1 MALVLPLR
9 VFYKNE
15 YCSEYH
21 TEHPIPN
28 SVIFAGHDKHRVT
41 FCIHMAM
48 SSNHMFDAQRRGP
61 GQEPHGQQES
71 RNGLLMPGHGA
82 DDSRLAL
89 LNSLGSL
96 GDPNNMLQ
104 RNLTFTTQDAAQRAV
119 MEVLARHNTAADMP
133 GENESDAN
141 SLMKRKR
148 EDESSPKSPKKQK
161 EIKLDEDPTSVEESG
176 RAPSPVPPS
185 EEGMAYFND
194 NDVLSGRGGG
204 TNVHP
209 GNRQFRDLI
218 NLHRRA
224 YLKARKNDKP
234 AISRAIVRSIR
245 ENNGRF
251 LKRDEKSG
259 LWFEIGDDAARE
271 KTSQALRQRA
281 PEMRKILF
289 ETEREQARQE
299 AEEHLRQQQQL
310 LNAGLGVGAPTDLGG
325 LGANHLGGLNPAVLQ
340 QGGNPMLNPLLAMQ
354 MNKNLG
360 GQMPLQQDPYSQMSQ
375 NLMTAA
381 LLGGG
386 INRFT
391 PNGA

>member
-1 MALVLPLR
+1 MNNNLML
-9 VFYKNE
+9 E
-15 YCSEYH
+15 
-21 TEHPIPN
+21 
-28 SVIFAGHDKHRVT
+28 
-41 FCIHMAM
+41 
-48 SSNHMFDAQRRGP
+48 AQRRS
-61 GQEPHGQQES
+61 HQQQQALQQQMSQLTQQQIQQQQQQPQDQPQQRNATLPQTPEES
-71 RNGLLMPGHGA
+71 RM
-82 DDSRLAL
+82 AL
-89 LNSLGSL
+89 LNTIGDANSLLL
-96 GDPNNMLQ
+96 GAQQP
-104 RNLTFTTQDAAQRAV
+104 NLTFTTQDAAQRAV
-119 MEVLARHNTAADMP
+119 MEVLARHNTVADAP
-133 GENESDAN
+133 EGEGSEADP
-141 SLMKRKR
+141 KRKR
-148 EDESSPKSPKKQK
+148 EPEATRSSKKAK
-161 EIKLDEDPTSVEESG
+161 VEESDG
-176 RAPSPVPPS
+176 VTTANNDDSGPAPVPPS
-185 EEGMAYFND
+185 EEGLSYFND

-209 GNRQFRDLI
+209 GNRHFRDLI

-251 LKRDEKSG
+251 LKRDEKTG
-259 LWFEIGDDAARE
+259 LWYEIGDDAARE

-289 ETEREQARQE
+289 ESEREQARQE
-299 AEEHLRQQQQL
+299 AEEQLRQQQHL
-310 LNAGLGVGAPTDLGG
+310 ITAGLAVGTPSDITGLSAAN
-325 LGANHLGGLNPAVLQ
+325 LGALNPAVLQ
-340 QGGNPMLNPLLAMQ
+340 QGANPMLNPLLAMQ
-354 MNKNLG
+354 MNKNLS